1 MLRNIMI
8 DTSIGPL
15 VGVTNGNG
23 AIYVNGSPHALTIYG
38 YDKQTIL
45 CVIPPSGTVVR
56 VPDEYQPLPETF
68 PGIPET
74 LNINHPDQCIGL
86 PDPIPGMF
94 IIVSR
99 VAAEAL
105 KIYHR
110 PDIRVPGEPIRDRT
124 GIQIGAVGISHYV

>member
-1 MLRNIMI
+1 MLRNVTIN
-8 DTSIGPL
+8 TSVGPL
-15 VGVTNGNG
+15 VGIAAENGVV
-23 AIYVNGSPHALTIYG
+23 YVNGTPHALTMYG

-45 CVIPPSGTVVR
+45 CVIPLSGTVVR

-74 LNINHPDQCIGL
+74 LNINHPDQCVGL
-86 PDPIPGMF
+86 PDPIPGVF

>member
-1 MLRNIMI
+1 MLRNVTIN
-8 DTSIGPL
+8 TSVGPL
-15 VGVTNGNG
+15 VGIAAENGVV
-23 AIYVNGSPHALTIYG
+23 YVNGTPHALTMYG
-38 YDKQTIL
+38 YDKQTVL
-45 CVIPPSGTVVR
+45 CVIPLSGTVVR

>member
-1 MLRNIMI
+1 MLRNVTIN
-8 DTSIGPL
+8 TSVGPL
-15 VGVTNGNG
+15 VGIAAENGVVYING
-23 AIYVNGSPHALTIYG
+23 TPHALTMYG

-45 CVIPPSGTVVR
+45 CVIPLSGTVVR

-74 LNINHPDQCIGL
+74 LNINHPDQCVGL
-86 PDPIPGMF
+86 PDPIPGVF

-110 PDIRVPGEPIRDRT
+110 PDIRVPGEPVRDRT

>member
-1 MLRNIMI
+1 MLRNVTIN
-8 DTSIGPL
+8 TSVGPL
-15 VGVTNGNG
+15 VGIAAENGVV
-23 AIYVNGSPHALTIYG
+23 YVNGTPHALTMYG
-38 YDKQTIL
+38 YDKQTVL
-45 CVIPPSGTVVR
+45 CVIPLSGTVVR

-110 PDIRVPGEPIRDRT
+110 PDIRVPGEPIRDRN
-124 GIQIGAVGISHYV
+124 GVQIGSVGISHYA

>member
-1 MLRNIMI
+1 MLRNVTIN
-8 DTSIGPL
+8 TSVGPL
-15 VGVTNGNG
+15 VGIAAENGVV
-23 AIYVNGSPHALTIYG
+23 YVNGTPHALTMYG
-38 YDKQTIL
+38 CDKQTVL
-45 CVIPPSGTVVR
+45 CVIPLSGTVVR

>member
-1 MLRNIMI
+1 MLRNVTIN
-8 DTSIGPL
+8 TSVGPL
-15 VGVTNGNG
+15 VGIAAENGVV
-23 AIYVNGSPHALTIYG
+23 YVNGTPHALTMYG
-38 YDKQTIL
+38 YDKQTVL
-45 CVIPPSGTVVR
+45 CVIPLSGTVVR

-74 LNINHPDQCIGL
+74 LNINHPDQCVGL
-86 PDPIPGMF
+86 PDPIPGVF

>member
-56 VPDEYQPLPETF
+56 VPDEYQPLPEMI

-74 LNINHPDQCIGL
+74 LNINHPDQCVGL
-86 PDPIPGMF
+86 PHPIPGMF

-110 PDIRVPGEPIRDRT
+110 PDIRVHGEPVRDRN
-124 GIQIGAVGISHYV
+124 GIQIGAVGISHYA

>member
-1 MLRNIMI
+1 MLRNVTI
-8 DTSIGPL
+8 DTSVGPL
-15 VGVTNGNG
+15 VGIAAENGVV
-23 AIYVNGSPHALTIYG
+23 YVNGTPHALTMYG
-38 YDKQTIL
+38 YDKQTPL
-45 CVIPPSGTVVR
+45 CVIPLSGTVVR

-74 LNINHPDQCIGL
+74 LNVNHPDQCIGL
-86 PDPIPGMF
+86 PDPIPGVF

-110 PDIRVPGEPIRDRT
+110 PDIRVPGEPIRNRN
-124 GIQIGAVGISHYV
+124 GVQIGSVGISHYA

>member
-23 AIYVNGSPHALTIYG
+23 AIYVNGSPHALTMYG
-38 YDKQTIL
+38 YDKQTVL
-45 CVIPPSGTVVR
+45 CVIPLSGTVVR

-68 PGIPET
+68 PGIPAT
-74 LNINHPDQCIGL
+74 LNINHPDQCVGL
-86 PDPIPGMF
+86 PDPIPGVF

-110 PDIRVPGEPIRDRT
+110 PDIRVPGEPVRDRT
-124 GIQIGAVGISHYV
+124 GIQIGAVGISHYA

>member
-1 MLRNIMI
+1 MLRNLTI
-8 DTSIGPL
+8 DNSFCPL
-15 VGVTNGNG
+15 VGISSENWVL
-23 AIYVNGSPHALTIYG
+23 YVNGTPHALTMYG
-38 YDKQTIL
+38 YDKQTPL
-45 CVIPPSGTVVR
+45 CVIPLSGTVVR

-74 LNINHPDQCIGL
+74 LNVNHPDQCIGL
-86 PDPIPGMF
+86 PDPIPGVF

-110 PDIRVPGEPIRDRT
+110 PDIRVPGEPIRDRN
-124 GIQIGAVGISHYV
+124 GVQIGSVGISHYA

>member
-1 MLRNIMI
+1 MLRNVMI
-8 DTSIGPL
+8 DTSVGPL

-23 AIYVNGSPHALTIYG
+23 VVYVNG
-38 YDKQTIL
+38 
-45 CVIPPSGTVVR
+45 
-56 VPDEYQPLPETF
+56 YQPLPEMI

-74 LNINHPDQCIGL
+74 LNINHPDQCVGL
-86 PDPIPGMF
+86 PNPIPGVF

-110 PDIRVPGEPIRDRT
+110 PDIRVPGEPIRDRN
-124 GIQIGAVGISHYV
+124 GVQIGSVGISHYA

>member
-1 MLRNIMI
+1 MLRNVTIN
-8 DTSIGPL
+8 TSVGPL
-15 VGVTNGNG
+15 VGVAADNGVVYING
-23 AIYVNGSPHALTIYG
+23 TPHALTMYG
-38 YDKQTIL
+38 YDKQTVL
-45 CVIPPSGTVVR
+45 CVIPLSGTVVR

>member
-1 MLRNIMI
+1 MLRNVTIN
-8 DTSIGPL
+8 TSVGPL
-15 VGVTNGNG
+15 VGIAADNGVVYING
-23 AIYVNGSPHALTIYG
+23 TPHALTMYG
-38 YDKQTIL
+38 YDKQAPL
-45 CVIPPSGTVVR
+45 CVIPLSGTVVR

-74 LNINHPDQCIGL
+74 LNITHPDQCSGL
-86 PDPIPGMF
+86 PDPIHGMF

-110 PDIRVPGEPIRDRT
+110 PDIRVPGEPIRDRN
-124 GIQIGAVGISHYV
+124 GVQIGSVGISHYA

>member
-1 MLRNIMI
+1 MLRNLTIN
-8 DTSIGPL
+8 TSVGPL
-15 VGVTNGNG
+15 VGIAAENGVVYING
-23 AIYVNGSPHALTIYG
+23 TPHALTMYG
-38 YDKQTIL
+38 YDKQTPL
-45 CVIPPSGTVVR
+45 CVIPLSGTVVR

-86 PDPIPGMF
+86 PDPIPGVF

-105 KIYHR
+105 KIYRR

-124 GIQIGAVGISHYV
+124 GIQIGAVGISHYA

>member
-1 MLRNIMI
+1 MLCNVTI
-8 DTSIGPL
+8 DTSVGPL
-15 VGVTNGNG
+15 VGIAAENGVV
-23 AIYVNGSPHALTIYG
+23 YVNGTPHALTMYG
-38 YDKQTIL
+38 YDKQTVL
-45 CVIPPSGTVVR
+45 CVIPLSGTVVR

-74 LNINHPDQCIGL
+74 LNINHPDQCVGL